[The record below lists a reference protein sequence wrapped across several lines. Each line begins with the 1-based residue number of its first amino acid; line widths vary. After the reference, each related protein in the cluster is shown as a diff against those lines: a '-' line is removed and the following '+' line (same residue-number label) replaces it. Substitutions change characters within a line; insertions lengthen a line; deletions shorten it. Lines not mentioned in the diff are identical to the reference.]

1 MGKSLLIAA
10 CAVAIAIPVAVSA
23 QTSPGPAG
31 LGRAPGGPDGRT
43 SQGRS
48 PSTTSSVGILTGSER
63 PRFREFAIR
72 EQKQGFRAQTDVK
85 VGTLV
90 PENISLFEVPMEY
103 GAAQYRYTVLN
114 HRPVL
119 VDPNTRAIVE
129 VVE

>member
-23 QTSPGPAG
+23 QTSPGPQPSGERPAVPMG
-31 LGRAPGGPDGRT
+31 APPKDGVA
-43 SQGRS
+43 SS
-48 PSTTSSVGILTGSER
+48 TSSVGILTGNER

-90 PENISLFEVPMEY
+90 PENVTLFDVPMEY